1 MAACMQLAVSDIKK
15 IPPPVTPEG
24 PSEIP
29 GEKAL
34 TQELKSG
41 PLVNEKP
48 ETRGL

>member
-1 MAACMQLAVSDIKK
+1 MQLPVSDIKK
-15 IPPPVTPEG
+15 IPGPVTPEG
-24 PSEIP
+24 PPELP

-48 ETRGL
+48 ETRGFK